1 MRPVLPEPKT
11 RAGGLVVRQP
21 EADFAQTRNGAFLNG
36 LSGHNV

>member
-11 RAGGLVVRQP
+11 QAVGLVVRQP
-21 EADFAQTRNGAFLNG
+21 KADFAQTGNGAFLDG